1 MYLPPPPL
9 TTRGRIDSIDPA
21 RTAIEAWLGTRV
33 RFSSSSAQPHE
44 SQTFRV
50 VLAEAAW
57 IMGSRFLRDLQGISC
72 ALIGLVLRRSY
83 RGSVSLSP
91 ILDAQNVVGSMAPA
105 PAECKSLDGS
115 DLPVVSWLDCPC
127 LSRSV
132 WARPRLRLSPV
143 AAPRLGGSAVL
154 RRRPLGLD
162 PCPNGAREAR
172 AIQQA
177 RTLPIGLEHL
187 EARRPGDH
195 LADLGGAVARGGE
208 RREQRRHRGLR
219 QRQQQPSRGLR
230 VEEDLALHGVE
241 SGPVGESGGD
251 VAGVRIGATGA
262 HATRRQAMEAVVDR

>member
-1 MYLPPPPL
+1 MYLPPPHL
-9 TTRGRIDSIDPA
+9 TARVRINSIDPA

-50 VLAEAAW
+50 VSAEAAW

-83 RGSVSLSP
+83 RGSKSLSP

-105 PAECKSLDGS
+105 PAECKSL
-115 DLPVVSWLDCPC
+115 
-127 LSRSV
+127 
-132 WARPRLRLSPV
+132 
-143 AAPRLGGSAVL
+143 
-154 RRRPLGLD
+154 
-162 PCPNGAREAR
+162 
-172 AIQQA
+172 
-177 RTLPIGLEHL
+177 EHL
-187 EARRPGDH
+187 EVWRPGGH

-208 RREQRRHRGLR
+208 RLEQRLHRGLG

-230 VEEDLALHGVE
+230 VEEDLALHGAE

-251 VAGVRIGATGA
+251 GARVRVGAAGA
-262 HATRRQAMEAVVDR
+262 HATRRPPLAAVMDR